1 MADIPGQALTAAV
14 ARNRVAEDLR
24 ALGVT
29 TGQVLLVHASLR
41 TMGWVPGGA
50 ATVVAAVRDVIG
62 YEGTLVTPA
71 ETPGNSDS
79 SRLYLARTAGMTG
92 DEVTRYQA
100 SMPPFDPAS
109 TPSEGM
115 GCIAEYVRTTPGAIR
130 SAHPQS
136 SFAAVGPMAHK
147 IMDEHAIN
155 CHLGESSPLAR
166 LYEADASILLLG
178 VDYRVCSAFHLAEYR
193 YTANPPMRTYRCVI
207 AVDGQAVWYEY
218 SDVALD
224 DQHLGQLGV
233 DFDHAGIAATGYVL
247 RARCRLAP
255 LVPTVDFAAKWLRQ
269 SRIIDL

>member
-1 MADIPGQALTAAV
+1 MADIPGQALTAATRGR
-14 ARNRVAEDLR
+14 AADDLR

-50 ATVVAAVRDVIG
+50 ATVVAADQRRHRLR
-62 YEGTLVTPA
+62 GTLVTPA

-79 SRLYLARTAGMTG
+79 SRLYHWPGRCDMTG

-115 GCIAEYVRTTPGAIR
+115 GCIAEYVRTTPGVIR

-155 CHLGESSPLAR
+155 CHLR
-166 LYEADASILLLG
+166 
-178 VDYRVCSAFHLAEYR
+178 
-193 YTANPPMRTYRCVI
+193 
-207 AVDGQAVWYEY
+207 
-218 SDVALD
+218 
-224 DQHLGQLGV
+224 
-233 DFDHAGIAATGYVL
+233 
-247 RARCRLAP
+247 
-255 LVPTVDFAAKWLRQ
+255 
-269 SRIIDL
+269 